1 MRERRFIARDGSR
14 FGLNAQAPMS
24 APPLLISLLEAIG
37 PSGSET
43 EPARVWR
50 EAASEFASVSNDTL
64 GTSFARVPAAG
75 GEKSGPTLALVGHI
89 DEIGVSVTNVEDN
102 GLLAIGTVG
111 GISPE
116 MLLGQRVTF
125 LTANGPVSGA
135 LMRKR
140 LYPEQLAD
148 RPRVEHTDLHVDIGA
163 KDRDEAESLV
173 QVGDVGVWWG
183 PPVDLPGGRLLSRA
197 LDNRLG
203 AYIVLEAARRVAE
216 SGGAAVDVVAV
227 AAVQEETGLYGA
239 RTSAYALD
247 PTAAIVVDV
256 TPATDYPG
264 GDPRRAGR
272 LELGGGAMIGR
283 GTMLSPLVVDLLT
296 RAAREEEI
304 THAFEVYTRVT
315 MTDADEFYR
324 SRAGVPT
331 GLLSVPTRYVH
342 SPSEM
347 CDLADVEAVVQLI
360 VAFAKRV
367 DRETTFL
374 R

>member
-1 MRERRFIARDGSR
+1 M
-14 FGLNAQAPMS
+14 P

-37 PSGSET
+37 PSGSEG
-43 EPARVWR
+43 EPAKVWR
-50 EAASEFASVSNDTL
+50 EAAGAFASVSSDTL
-64 GTSFARVPAAG
+64 GTTFARVSASG
-75 GEKSGPTLALVGHI
+75 GESPTPTLALVGHI

-116 MLLGQRVTF
+116 MLLGQRLTF
-125 LTANGPVSGA
+125 LTAAGRVSGA
-135 LMRKR
+135 LMRNR
-140 LYPEQLAD
+140 IYPEQLAD
-148 RPRVEHTDLHVDIGA
+148 RPRTEHTDLHVDIGA
-163 KDRDEAESLV
+163 KDRAEAESLV
-173 QVGDVGVWWG
+173 QVGDVGVWSG

-203 AYIVLEAARRVAE
+203 AYVVLEAARRIAE
-216 SGGAAVDVVAV
+216 AGGAAVDVVAV

-239 RTSAYALD
+239 RTAAFALD
-247 PTAAIVVDV
+247 PVAALVVDV

-283 GTMLSPLVVDLLT
+283 GTMLSPSLVDLLT

-315 MTDADEFYR
+315 MTDADEVLR

-331 GLLSVPTRYVH
+331 GLLSIPTRYVH
-342 SPSEM
+342 SPNEI
-347 CDLADVEAVVQLI
+347 CDLADVEAVVQVI
-360 VAFAKRV
+360 VAFAKRL
-367 DRETTFL
+367 DRQTTFL